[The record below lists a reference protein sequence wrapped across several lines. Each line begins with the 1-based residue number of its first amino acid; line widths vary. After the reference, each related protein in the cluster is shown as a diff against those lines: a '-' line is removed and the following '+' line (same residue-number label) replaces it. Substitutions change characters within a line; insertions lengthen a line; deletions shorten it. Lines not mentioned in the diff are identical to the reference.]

1 MATIKYD
8 HRKRLLTVSVHR
20 APGRRAG
27 SKNPLAFEAVHAA
40 YRKEIWEAAQKARV
54 PVLNHEI
61 RLSATFINPETPDLD
76 NLLVALFRA
85 LDGGT
90 GDKSMA
96 LLGDDGQIVGL
107 REVDIWFQ

>member
-1 MATIKYD
+1 MAFLKYD
-8 HRKRLLTVSVHR
+8 HRKRLLSAIIHR
-20 APGRRAG
+20 APGRRAH
-27 SKNPLAFEAVHAA
+27 EAVLRQ
-40 YRKEIWEAAQKARV
+40 YRKEIWRAAQAERI

-85 LDGGT
+85 LDGST

-107 REVDIWFQ
+107 KDVDVWFQ